1 MKPLSHLRT
10 HAGLQAFFPTTS
22 KNVQEVEHTNPVT
35 VVSTDT
41 DGDAA
46 YRPRLLS
53 LRFARA
59 ARRQAH

>member
-10 HAGLQAFFPTTS
+10 HAGLQAFFPKIS
-22 KNVQEVEHTNPVT
+22 KNVQEVQPTNSVT
-35 VVSTDT
+35 VASTDT
-41 DGDAA
+41 DDSET

-53 LRFARA
+53 QRSARA